1 MRNREIILLICG
13 ALALG
18 GCGKREV
25 AVETKAG
32 PPPAASVHVVEL
44 KEESFLGTLAITGS
58 LVSRSVVDLK
68 AETIGRIERFDKEEG
83 DAVKAGEV
91 VVWVDDEKP
100 RLAVREAESVV
111 AVAQAT
117 VDRVLVME
125 AHNQSENERAERL
138 VASGGITEKDLK
150 GAQVAMQDS
159 RAQEGLARAQL
170 AQARAALA
178 TARKRVADCQ
188 IKAPV
193 NGVIFKKHVNK
204 GAYVEA
210 PTAVFSLVDNRRLEL
225 ESPVSASDLGQVRT
239 GQAARFEVSSYRGEK
254 FTGRVVEISPAV
266 DVVSRSANVRIQV
279 DNSSGRLK
287 AGMFGQGEIDTGAR
301 KQAILIPL
309 GAVYRDD
316 QSAKDSFVYV
326 VEDGKA
332 KRRSV
337 RIGVEQPQGLE
348 IIEGLK
354 AGELLVTERSI
365 ELADGAPVK
374 RN

>member
-1 MRNREIILLICG
+1 M
-13 ALALG
+13 
-18 GCGKREV
+18 
-25 AVETKAG
+25 
-32 PPPAASVHVVEL
+32 
-44 KEESFLGTLAITGS
+44 
-58 LVSRSVVDLK
+58 
-68 AETIGRIERFDKEEG
+68 
-83 DAVKAGEV
+83 
-91 VVWVDDEKP
+91 
-100 RLAVREAESVV
+100 
-111 AVAQAT
+111 
-117 VDRVLVME
+117 
-125 AHNQSENERAERL
+125 
-138 VASGGITEKDLK
+138 
-150 GAQVAMQDS
+150 
-159 RAQEGLARAQL
+159 
-170 AQARAALA
+170 
-178 TARKRVADCQ
+178 
-188 IKAPV
+188 
-193 NGVIFKKHVNK
+193 
-204 GAYVEA
+204 
-210 PTAVFSLVDNRRLEL
+210 
-225 ESPVSASDLGQVRT
+225 
-239 GQAARFEVSSYRGEK
+239 
-254 FTGRVVEISPAV
+254 EISPAV

-337 RIGVEQPQGLE
+337 RIGAEQPQGLE